1 MLIDVHAEYQ
11 LISRKKCAPQNNNLV
26 QHSSQD
32 LIKQDIKP
40 LEEGLTYDEIYIM
53 RSLALNRVQRMSPP
67 VTPRQQGGGWTSWVT
82 GWGWGYYS
90 QTAPTSPGPGTED

>member
-1 MLIDVHAEYQ
+1 
-11 LISRKKCAPQNNNLV
+11 
-26 QHSSQD
+26 
-32 LIKQDIKP
+32 
-40 LEEGLTYDEIYIM
+40 M

-90 QTAPTSPGPGTED
+90 QTAPTSPGPGTEDRRCVFNGFQKLDLKSQVVPVLDFGLFWNSLLGLL